1 MRVLVATASKHGA
14 TSDIGTAIAE
24 GLVAAGM
31 ETTVASPDA
40 VGSLEGYDGVVLG
53 SGVYAGHWLGSAKDF
68 ADHHATALRSLP
80 VWLFSSGPLG
90 DPLKPDADP
99 VDAASILTQVGARSH
114 RVFGGRLDR
123 SQLGMGERAMVAL
136 VRAPDGD
143 YRQWDEIRTWTAGI
157 AEDIATMG
165 IAPDPAIQ

>member
-1 MRVLVATASKHGA
+1 MRVLVVTASKHGA
-14 TSDIGTAIAE
+14 TSDIGIAIAE

-31 ETTVASPDA
+31 ETTAASPDA

-53 SGVYAGHWLGSAKDF
+53 SGIYAGHWLGSVKDF
-68 ADHHATALRSLP
+68 VDRNETALRSLP

-99 VDAASILTQVGARSH
+99 VDAASILTQVRARSH

-123 SQLGMGERAMVAL
+123 AELGPRERAMVAL
-136 VRAPDGD
+136 VRAPYGD
-143 YRQWDEIRTWTAGI
+143 YRPWDEIRTWTAGI
-157 AEDIATMG
+157 AMDVSAMG

>member
-14 TSDIGTAIAE
+14 TFDIGTAIAE
-24 GLVAAGM
+24 GLGAADI
-31 ETTVASPDA
+31 ETTIASPEA

-53 SGVYAGHWLGSAKDF
+53 SGVYAGHWLGSARQF
-68 ADHHATALRSLP
+68 ADRHATALTSLP

-90 DPLKPDADP
+90 DPVKPDSDP
-99 VDAASILTQVGARSH
+99 VDVASILSQVGARSH

-123 SQLGMGERAMVAL
+123 TQLGIGERAMVAL

-143 YRQWDEIRTWTAGI
+143 FRPWAEIRAWTAGI
-157 AEDIATMG
+157 VQDLV
-165 IAPDPAIQ
+165 AP